1 MDETM
6 NEKLKSVL
14 GDNFM
19 EYQKVSQ
26 ENRAAAVRKLTEEDN
41 LKLKELVKTMNP
53 MECRAVY
60 DNLDV
65 ILVETRTVSIREHTS
80 GSVSVSAIWKGVF
93 ITAFFENKEL
103 ALGMLSNSVY
113 LLVGRLKDRMYESE
127 KQYHMNTI
135 GAVLL
140 A

>member
-1 MDETM
+1 MDENM
-6 NEKLKSVL
+6 EAKLKNVL

-26 ENRAAAVRKLTEEDN
+26 ENRAASARKLNEEDN

-53 MECRAVY
+53 MECRALY

-65 ILVETRTVSIREHTS
+65 ILVETRSISLRDYAS
-80 GSVSVSAIWKGVF
+80 GSVSIPAIWKGVF
-93 ITAFFENKEL
+93 LTAFFEDKEQVQNME
-103 ALGMLSNSVY
+103 GNSVY
-113 LLVGRLKDRMYESE
+113 LLVGKLNDRMTDTG
-127 KQYHMNTI
+127 KRYHMNVI
-135 GAVLL
+135 GTVLL

>member
-6 NEKLKSVL
+6 NDKLKSVL